1 MTEPEYHEVEIDGET
16 VIYEQF
22 YDNLERKV
30 RGKLRDEEELKLD
43 PLDPEEELEVKD
55 LLEKK
60 IVDGETNNQG
70 AGPVTFEYERSLNGE
85 EISQDRVRPKY
96 SKVT

>member
-1 MTEPEYHEVEIDGET
+1 MTESEYHEVEIDGET

-30 RGKLRDEEELKLD
+30 RGKLRDEEEFKLD

-60 IVDGETNNQG
+60 IINGETNNQG
-70 AGPVTFEYERSLNGE
+70 AGPVTFEYERFLNCE

>member
-1 MTEPEYHEVEIDGET
+1 MTESEYHEVEIDGET

-30 RGKLRDEEELKLD
+30 RGKLRDEEEFKLD

-60 IVDGETNNQG
+60 IINGETNNQG
-70 AGPVTFEYERSLNGE
+70 VGPVTFEYERSLNGE
-85 EISQDRVRPKY
+85 EISQDLVRPKY